1 MGGQPGL
8 AMRIV
13 LATSALGFFT
23 IPFWLQKGA
32 EWIPGIAR

>member
-1 MGGQPGL
+1 
-8 AMRIV
+8 MRIV

-32 EWIPGIAR
+32 QWIPGIAR